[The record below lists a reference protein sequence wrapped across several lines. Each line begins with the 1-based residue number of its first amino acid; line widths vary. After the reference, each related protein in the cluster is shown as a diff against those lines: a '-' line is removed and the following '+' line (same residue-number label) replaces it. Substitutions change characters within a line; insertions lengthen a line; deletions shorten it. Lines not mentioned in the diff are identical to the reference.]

1 MHTLGVVGPLPAKMR
16 EDSQM
21 NKRAMAL
28 AVLAAASIGCVRVE
42 SGGAGVLWTITGGTQ
57 TEVFDEG
64 IHIVAPWNRMVVYDV
79 RTQDRL
85 EQMQMITNN
94 GLAVG
99 LEVSLRYRPVAGKVS
114 QLHAELGPAYYD
126 KILKP
131 ALRAVTRDV
140 VGQFSPEEVYSVKRE
155 EVADQIFTRLAEA
168 AIKKDLIVEAV
179 LIRNIVLPE
188 KLRLA
193 IADKLEMEQQSL
205 KMKFV
210 LEREQQEAERKRI
223 EARGIAD
230 FQKIVSKGIN
240 AQLLQWKGIEATESL
255 AKSQNAKVV
264 VIGSGKDGLPLIL
277 GGSN

>member
-1 MHTLGVVGPLPAKMR
+1 
-16 EDSQM
+16 M
-21 NKRAMAL
+21 NKQAMAL
-28 AVLAAASIGCVRVE
+28 AVLAAASIGCVRVV

-57 TEVFDEG
+57 GEVFGEG

-85 EQMQMITNN
+85 EEMQMITNN
-94 GLAVG
+94 GLSVG
-99 LEVSLRYRPVAGKVS
+99 LEVSLRYRPVADKVP

-131 ALRAVTRDV
+131 TLRSVTRDV
-140 VGQFSPEEVYSVKRE
+140 IGQYSPEEVYSVKRE
-155 EVADQIFTRLAEA
+155 AVADQIFTALAEA
-168 AIKKDLIVEAV
+168 AAKKDLIVEAV
-179 LIRNIVLPE
+179 LIRNIILPE

-210 LEREQQEAERKRI
+210 LARELQEAERKRI
-223 EARGIAD
+223 EAKGIAD

-255 AKSQNAKVV
+255 AESQNAKVV
-264 VIGSGKDGLPLIL
+264 VIGSGKAGIPLIL
-277 GGSN
+277 GGTN

>member
-1 MHTLGVVGPLPAKMR
+1 
-16 EDSQM
+16 M
-21 NKRAMAL
+21 NKQAMVL
-28 AVLAAASIGCVRVE
+28 AVLAAASIGCVRVV

-57 TEVFDEG
+57 PDAYGEG

-79 RTQDRL
+79 RTQDRM

-94 GLAVG
+94 GLSVG
-99 LEVSLRYRPVAGKVS
+99 LEVSLRYRPVADKVP
-114 QLHAELGPAYYD
+114 QLHAELGPGYYD

-131 ALRAVTRDV
+131 TLRSVTRDV
-140 VGQFSPEEVYSVKRE
+140 VGQYSPEEVYSVKRE
-155 EVADQIFTRLAEA
+155 AVAEQIFTALAEA
-168 AIKKDLIVEAV
+168 AAKKDLIVEAV

-210 LEREQQEAERKRI
+210 LARELQEAERKRI
-223 EARGIAD
+223 EAKGIAD

-264 VIGSGKDGLPLIL
+264 VIGAGKGGLPLIL
-277 GGSN
+277 GGAN